1 MTIRRKKAGIYFLLL
16 VAMSAAS
23 CRQEKKI
30 DIKDVNQYRFAAN
43 IGDSEIPYIVIDTKG
58 EAVKD
63 EPKIKA
69 DMYIFEKK
77 KLIQQQNIG
86 IEYKGKTSYRFSD
99 KKPYSI
105 EVWDSTSK
113 DKKASFFGLPENED
127 WLLTGHIIED
137 SYGIP
142 PDKTLIH
149 NYFAYTL
156 SNQIGKYASKCKI
169 VELELNG
176 EYQGIYIFMEK
187 LKQNKNRIDVDKLLP
202 SDTNITGG
210 YILTIDKSS
219 DKALEENNS
228 WFNFNNDGGI
238 EARYTPE
245 NSFRSKYDI
254 HQNLITFA
262 PYGPPFHDKKYLETY
277 YLYEYPDKEKITK
290 AQKSYIQSY
299 LHDFETAFIH
309 DDLKNGECKY
319 QNYIDMASFVDYFIL
334 NELCGNI
341 DAYRLSTYLQK
352 NKNGRLAMGP
362 IWDMDIGYNVGERI
376 PETEWIVNY
385 NNHVNQDAWMM
396 VFWWPKLLLHDDFR
410 TEVKIRWSALR
421 KKELSDEHLMSL
433 IDSTT
438 TYLKK
443 NNALKRNFEQWDKKS
458 LSSYDANIQD
468 LKSYLK
474 RRASWMDAEI
484 YKF

>member
-1 MTIRRKKAGIYFLLL
+1 
-16 VAMSAAS
+16 MSAAS

-105 EVWDSTSK
+105 EVWDSTGK

-219 DKALEENNS
+219 DKALEEKNS
-228 WFNFNNDGGI
+228 QWWKKWYVGITVCWFC
-238 EARYTPE
+238 ATLQ
-245 NSFRSKYDI
+245 RS
-254 HQNLITFA
+254 
-262 PYGPPFHDKKYLETY
+262 
-277 YLYEYPDKEKITK
+277 
-290 AQKSYIQSY
+290 
-299 LHDFETAFIH
+299 
-309 DDLKNGECKY
+309 
-319 QNYIDMASFVDYFIL
+319 
-334 NELCGNI
+334 
-341 DAYRLSTYLQK
+341 
-352 NKNGRLAMGP
+352 
-362 IWDMDIGYNVGERI
+362 W
-376 PETEWIVNY
+376 
-385 NNHVNQDAWMM
+385 
-396 VFWWPKLLLHDDFR
+396 
-410 TEVKIRWSALR
+410 
-421 KKELSDEHLMSL
+421 
-433 IDSTT
+433 
-438 TYLKK
+438 
-443 NNALKRNFEQWDKKS
+443 
-458 LSSYDANIQD
+458 
-468 LKSYLK
+468 
-474 RRASWMDAEI
+474 
-484 YKF
+484 